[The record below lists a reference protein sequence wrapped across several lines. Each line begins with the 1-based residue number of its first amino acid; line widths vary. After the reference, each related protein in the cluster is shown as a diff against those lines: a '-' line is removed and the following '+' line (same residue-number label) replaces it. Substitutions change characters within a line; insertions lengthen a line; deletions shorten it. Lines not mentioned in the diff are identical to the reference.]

1 MRARRVELE
10 ESAEKKINTKSEDE
24 SKRKGREYC
33 GRKPNRELPLIR
45 SLDRGQQHL
54 CVLNRGQVAAK
65 QNHRTESRVPG
76 NAMKGFQLPG
86 DPRNYAVKLTGFL
99 EFGKDATTLP
109 PRGFDGSLS
118 ILLNEGCDWL
128 LTGED
133 KISVTCCLIISAIM
147 VRGKNRQQE
156 ESIEDCVKRVFEESW
171 RDPTILAGLANLI
184 KDSIV
189 SELKSALARN
199 TEVIEKLEASLRE
212 KDERI
217 ASLERKL
224 EDKQDALEQYQ
235 RRQSLRIFGIPENNN
250 EDTDQIA
257 IEVAAKVG
265 VNLVVSDIDRS
276 HRVGRQGD
284 RPRPVIVK
292 FVSYRKEENIDCIEV
307 NDLLSAAPHTND
319 FHFSEFPSTA
329 SPPPTPATPNPLP
342 VPSTSALLKSSF
354 SSHPNTLKVAHI
366 NSQSLLCHFNEVQ
379 SIFSPLSLHAIL
391 ISETWL
397 KPSLSSS
404 LVSLDNYTLCR
415 NDRIGKRGGGVAM
428 YVRSDLPF
436 KIVYQSSNEV
446 LEHPEYLF
454 IEVGASNKK
463 CLLGVVYKPLNQDS

>member
-1 MRARRVELE
+1 MFDDDNNNDSGDYDAFYFRSDLQLTFLMYLVHIKGEQKLFNIVHDFEDTVMCIRECGVLQQVLTCTLFTRHRYRA
-10 ESAEKKINTKSEDE
+10 D
-24 SKRKGREYC
+24 
-33 GRKPNRELPLIR
+33 
-45 SLDRGQQHL
+45 D
-54 CVLNRGQVAAK
+54 
-65 QNHRTESRVPG
+65 
-76 NAMKGFQLPG
+76 
-86 DPRNYAVKLTGFL
+86 
-99 EFGKDATTLP
+99 
-109 PRGFDGSLS
+109 
-118 ILLNEGCDWL
+118 
-128 LTGED
+128 D
-133 KISVTCCLIISAIM
+133 KTHS
-147 VRGKNRQQE
+147 QY
-156 ESIEDCVKRVFEESW
+156 FEESW

-257 IEVAAKVG
+257 IEVAAKSG
-265 VNLVVSDIDRS
+265 STWC
-276 HRVGRQGD
+276 
-284 RPRPVIVK
+284 
-292 FVSYRKEENIDCIEV
+292 IDCIEV

-379 SIFSPLSLHAIL
+379 SIFSPLPLHAIL

-454 IEVGASNKK
+454 IEVGASNKSAS
-463 CLLGVVYKPLNQDS
+463 LELYTNP